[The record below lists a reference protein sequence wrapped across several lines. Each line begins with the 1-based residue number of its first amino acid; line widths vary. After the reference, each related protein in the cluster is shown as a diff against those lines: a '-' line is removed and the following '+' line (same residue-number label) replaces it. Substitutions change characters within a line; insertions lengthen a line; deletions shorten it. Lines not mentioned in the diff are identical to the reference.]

1 MTSYLTNVALGA
13 AAPMVSKDK
22 GDISN
27 RFNCSIAQ
35 LGNNAKTLL
44 ADTVVIGSAAGAT
57 KLALKNGKYGAISK
71 TGAKVLDFD
80 YELA

>member
-27 RFNCSIAQ
+27 RTKCFGAHFM
-35 LGNNAKTLL
+35 NNAKMLA
-44 ADTVVIGSAAGAT
+44 ADTVVIGGAT
-57 KLALKNGKYGAISK
+57 VA
-71 TGAKVLDFD
+71 AKQL
-80 YELA
+80 